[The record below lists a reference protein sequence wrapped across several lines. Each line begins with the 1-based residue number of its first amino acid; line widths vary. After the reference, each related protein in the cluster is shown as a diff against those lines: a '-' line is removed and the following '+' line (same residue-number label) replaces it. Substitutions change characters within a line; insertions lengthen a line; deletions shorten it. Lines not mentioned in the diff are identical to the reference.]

1 MRELRPCLLAR
12 AVERGSVAHATDRM
26 GLFGRYLFRQVAG
39 AFLLVLLTLTLIVW
53 LATVLRQLNLVTAQG
68 QSFLIFLQM
77 TGLALPNLIAL
88 IAPNAYLMS
97 SLHTLDRVS
106 GDSELIVMTGSGATV
121 WTFARPFI
129 AFAAIVSACILIIN
143 LWLMPASSRLLRDF
157 IVQVR
162 TDLIA
167 QVLQPGRFSSPDEGL
182 TFHIRE
188 RASNG
193 DLLGLVIHDGRVTE
207 KEEKETGKSGGQSSK
222 GEPAADESMT
232 YLAER
237 ARLIERDGTAYL
249 VMFDG
254 HIHRTKESSRDD
266 GTQIV
271 AFEQY
276 VFDISQFGNDAEG
289 EVLRPRERYLGE
301 LLWPSADDEF
311 AKKYSGRL
319 RGELHDRFATALY
332 PFVFA
337 MISVAFLA
345 RARTTRQGRWSIIG
359 AAFMTSILVR
369 GVGLA
374 ATNLAVVHTW
384 AVSLV
389 YAVPLLAIFF
399 ATWAAQARI
408 NPDWRKA
415 VEAALLGGASRL
427 GAATARGT
435 QVR

>member
-1 MRELRPCLLAR
+1 
-12 AVERGSVAHATDRM
+12 M

-39 AFLLVLLTLTLIVW
+39 AFLLVLLTLTAIVW

-106 GDSELIVMTGSGATV
+106 GDSELIVMTASGAPT

-129 AFAAIVSACILIIN
+129 AFAAIVSVCILIIN
-143 LWLMPASSRLLRDF
+143 LWLMPASSRMLRDF

-207 KEEKETGKSGGQSSK
+207 RDEKESGKPGKS
-222 GEPAADESMT
+222 PAKDESTADESMT

-276 VFDISQFGNDAEG
+276 VFDISQFGKDTEG
-289 EVLRPRERYLGE
+289 EFLRPRERHLGE
-301 LLWPSADDEF
+301 LLWPAADDKF
-311 AKKYSGRL
+311 AAKFPGRL
-319 RGELHDRFATALY
+319 RGELHDRLATALY

-345 RARTTRQGRWSIIG
+345 RARTTRQGRWTIIG

-369 GVGLA
+369 GIGLA
-374 ATNLAVVHTW
+374 ATNLAVVHAW
-384 AVSLV
+384 AVGLV
-389 YAVPLLAIFF
+389 YGVPLLAIFF

-415 VEAALLGGASRL
+415 VEAALLGGASRF